1 MDGRDSK
8 MKDGGEANKVEC
20 TLAPFEK
27 YRHECRRVGNVVTV
41 KRRKRLSQTPFF
53 CLFVLPTHTHNTRGS
68 QLGCV
73 GQRDKTE
80 HPILCH
86 GKVGACAAKNKRRLI
101 NLASVL
107 RNQR

>member
-53 CLFVLPTHTHNTRGS
+53 CLFVLPTHTQHLAARNLVVLDRETRQS
-68 QLGCV
+68 TPFYVTVRSALV
-73 GQRDKTE
+73 RRKTK
-80 HPILCH
+80 
-86 GKVGACAAKNKRRLI
+86 GG
-101 NLASVL
+101 
-107 RNQR
+107 